1 MEWDGIFK
9 AGLNFEN
16 LHIDSSVLII
26 ITNTL

>member
-16 LHIDSSVLII
+16 LHIDSFLII
-26 ITNTL
+26 TTNTL